1 MFSKKNEKNKTYF
14 RRLVRFFCVC
24 SKNSKKNEKNA
35 PSPRKI
41 ANILQENEEN
51 LANPANFYVAT
62 PKSITDN
69 SERKESVA
77 KIQQKTRK
85 IRVKTRHLVS
95 TIEVIVGF
103 C

>member
-1 MFSKKNEKNKTYF
+1 MFSKKNEKNKPYF
-14 RRLVRFFCVC
+14 CRLARFFCVC
-24 SKNSKKNEKNA
+24 NKNNKKYKENA

-41 ANILQENEEN
+41 DNILQENEEN

-62 PKSITDN
+62 PKSVTDN

-85 IRVKTRHLVS
+85 IGVKTRHLVS